1 MKDISISSI
10 LNSMNGETAYLTD
23 MWENCTDEKRKR
35 YTRTKFS
42 DALDIM
48 EELE

>member
-23 MWENCTDEKRKR
+23 MWENCVDEKRKD
-35 YTRTKFS
+35 T
-42 DALDIM
+42 
-48 EELE
+48 LEVSFLLF